1 MTAAMERK
9 RKSRERRRLGLRPV
23 QVELSEQVIDFLLAR
38 KTSWSAPTMARLDRR
53 CRPSCPMRCWSGDD
67 AGRGGEAA
75 APATAAAKVL
85 CQEAGASNLMELK
98 VEFEAVDFP
107 QAKRLTIHIMAP
119 SPTMQRRNQ
128 LSQCNV
134 SAACSR
140 NRRPAPGRTR
150 VVESGDAG
158 HQRPWCNSATP
169 P

>member
-1 MTAAMERK
+1 
-9 RKSRERRRLGLRPV
+9 
-23 QVELSEQVIDFLLAR
+23 
-38 KTSWSAPTMARLDRR
+38 MARLDRR
-53 CRPSCPMRCWSGDD
+53 CRPSCPMRCWSEDD

-75 APATAAAKVL
+75 APATAAKVL

-134 SAACSR
+134 SAALQ
-140 NRRPAPGRTR
+140 PK
-150 VVESGDAG
+150 
-158 HQRPWCNSATP
+158 SATSP
-169 P
+169 RPNPGGGERGRGSSTALV